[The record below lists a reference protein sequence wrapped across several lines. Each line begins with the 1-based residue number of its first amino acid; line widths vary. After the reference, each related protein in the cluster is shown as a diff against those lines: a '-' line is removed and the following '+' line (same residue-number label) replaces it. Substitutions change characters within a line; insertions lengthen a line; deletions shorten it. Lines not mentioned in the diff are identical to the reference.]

1 MSRHV
6 EKGRTTKGHG
16 AGSYSPQ
23 KTIAESDIAR
33 KNWIQKYSRR
43 LLRLWLGRQTPLGV
57 AATYAEHIKKDL
69 AEFYEDPLKKKFI
82 ETTYY

>member
-1 MSRHV
+1 MGKQFK
-6 EKGRTTKGHG
+6 KGHTTKAHG
-16 AGSYSPQ
+16 AGSHSPQ
-23 KTIAESDIAR
+23 KNTAESDIAR

-43 LLRLWLGRQTPLGV
+43 LLRLWLGGPSPLGV
-57 AATYAEHIKKDL
+57 AGTYAEHIKKDL

>member
-6 EKGRTTKGHG
+6 ETGWTTKSHD
-16 AGSYSPQ
+16 AGSHSPQ
-23 KTIAESDIAR
+23 KTTESDNA
-33 KNWIQKYSRR
+33 KKKWIQKYSRR
-43 LLRLWLGRQTPLGV
+43 LLRLWLGWPSPLGV
-57 AATYAEHIKKDL
+57 ASTYAEHIKKDL

>member
-1 MSRHV
+1 MGKQFK
-6 EKGRTTKGHG
+6 KGRTTKAHG
-16 AGSYSPQ
+16 AGSYNPQ
-23 KTIAESDIAR
+23 KNTAESDIAR

-43 LLRLWLGRQTPLGV
+43 LLRLWLCRQTPLGV
-57 AATYAEHIKKDL
+57 AGTYAEHIKKDL